1 MIVSVPF
8 TGSESTMV
16 SGMRSPFSSIMRMTN
31 WPALRFLA
39 ISGASKTVL
48 TMFSE
53 RTTFSVIR
61 CNVSTLLF
69 LQEQGPAFE
78 PLTAGKTRSG
88 S

>member
-1 MIVSVPF
+1 
-8 TGSESTMV
+8 
-16 SGMRSPFSSIMRMTN
+16 
-31 WPALRFLA
+31 
-39 ISGASKTVL
+39 L